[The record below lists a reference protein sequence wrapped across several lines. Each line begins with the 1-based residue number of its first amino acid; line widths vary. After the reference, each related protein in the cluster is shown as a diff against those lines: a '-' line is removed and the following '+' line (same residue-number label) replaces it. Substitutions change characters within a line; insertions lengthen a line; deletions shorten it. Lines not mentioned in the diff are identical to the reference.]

1 MKVGYQFFSQEWAQ
15 DAIDN
20 VNADKVFFKAS
31 QGFDSSFLFT
41 VYADPARGV
50 KQNLYVYNELMKGKA
65 GGVEAGVE
73 KKADMSIAGSYDVWK
88 EVVEGNKDPI
98 KAIMNKELVFE
109 GDLKKVMKYMKAV
122 KLLIDN
128 VMKVPTEWHTA

>member
-1 MKVGYQFFSQEWAQ
+1 MKLSYVFFSQEWAQ
-15 DAIDN
+15 NAIDN
-20 VNADKVFFKAS
+20 VNADKAFFKAS

-50 KQNLYVYNELMKGKA
+50 KEDLYVFNQLSKGKA
-65 GGVEAGVE
+65 GGVEAGV
-73 KKADMSIAGSYDVWK
+73 KKQADMNIAGSYDVWK

-122 KLLIDN
+122 KLLMDN
-128 VMKVPTEWHTA
+128 VQKVPTDWHTK

>member
-1 MKVGYQFFSQEWAQ
+1 MSYQFFSQEWAQ

-50 KQNLYVYNELMKGKA
+50 KKNLYVYNELKKGKA

>member
-1 MKVGYQFFSQEWAQ
+1 MSYKFFSQEWAQ

-50 KQNLYVYNELMKGKA
+50 KDNLYVYNELKKGKA
-65 GGVEAGVE
+65 DGVEAGVE

-128 VMKVPTEWHTA
+128 VMKVPTEWHSK

>member
-1 MKVGYQFFSQEWAQ
+1 MSYKFFSQEWAQ

-50 KQNLYVYNELMKGKA
+50 KDNLYVYNELMKGKA
-65 GGVEAGVE
+65 DGVEAGVE

-128 VMKVPTEWHTA
+128 VMKVPTEWHSK